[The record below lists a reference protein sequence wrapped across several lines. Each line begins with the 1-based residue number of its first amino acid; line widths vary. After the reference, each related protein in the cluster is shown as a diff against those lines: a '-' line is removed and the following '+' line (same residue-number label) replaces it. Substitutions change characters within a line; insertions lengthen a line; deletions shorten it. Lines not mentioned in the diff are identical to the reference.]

1 MGEEI
6 EYVFSG
12 ECQCEYCRNR
22 MIYRIRCYEYT
33 VGSYNYH
40 SHEEQGCHFV
50 WEPSVE
56 IEYYDFDL
64 PVYVENRIA
73 DKVDYIEGLIEGMLM
88 DSRAAYTMKSDEFED
103 VVANIFSKN
112 GFDVQVTQRSHDGG
126 KDIIATYDMGGI
138 PCVLYIECKKYD
150 KRRPVGVKI
159 VREVFGTLT
168 ADRVNKA
175 VIVSTSSFSREARKF
190 AGDQNS
196 MIELVDLNDL
206 LRMIRK

>member
-1 MGEEI
+1 MNLENDLVVQCEVCGHVQLIEKDSLDMDSYSYERNMGEEI

-22 MIYRIRCYEYT
+22 IFFCFFGYEFQVGADIYD
-33 VGSYNYH
+33 
-40 SHEEQGCHFV
+40 SHEELGSYFV
-50 WEPSVE
+50 REPSVD

-126 KDIIATYDMGGI
+126 LDIIATYDMRSI

-150 KRRPVGVKI
+150 
-159 VREVFGTLT
+159 
-168 ADRVNKA
+168 
-175 VIVSTSSFSREARKF
+175 
-190 AGDQNS
+190 
-196 MIELVDLNDL
+196 
-206 LRMIRK
+206 

>member
-1 MGEEI
+1 MNLENDLVVQCEVCGHVQLIEKDSLDMDSYSYERNMGEEI

-22 MIYRIRCYEYT
+22 MIYRISGYEYP
-33 VGSYNYH
+33 VGAYNYH

-88 DSRAAYTMKSDEFED
+88 DSRAAYT
-103 VVANIFSKN
+103 
-112 GFDVQVTQRSHDGG
+112 
-126 KDIIATYDMGGI
+126 
-138 PCVLYIECKKYD
+138 
-150 KRRPVGVKI
+150 
-159 VREVFGTLT
+159 
-168 ADRVNKA
+168 
-175 VIVSTSSFSREARKF
+175 
-190 AGDQNS
+190 
-196 MIELVDLNDL
+196 
-206 LRMIRK
+206 

>member
-1 MGEEI
+1 
-6 EYVFSG
+6 
-12 ECQCEYCRNR
+12 
-22 MIYRIRCYEYT
+22 MIYRISGYEYP
-33 VGSYNYH
+33 VGAYNYH

-138 PCVLYIECKKYD
+138 PCVLYIECK
-150 KRRPVGVKI
+150 
-159 VREVFGTLT
+159 
-168 ADRVNKA
+168 
-175 VIVSTSSFSREARKF
+175 
-190 AGDQNS
+190 S
-196 MIELVDLNDL
+196 MIREDL
-206 LRMIRK
+206 LV